1 MRTVLRT
8 AQKHTY
14 RLTRT
19 HTHTHMASKRCPTCN
34 TVKPLSAFANKGKH
48 TYCRDCMRTRN
59 LQSTYGLTQPQLA
72 SLRALQN
79 ETCPICKEP
88 LPKVPHVDHSHVTGV
103 VRGLLCRSCNTG
115 LGLFRDS
122 PQVLMAAATY
132 LLSFEANAP
141 VGNEVHVAA
150 AEAPTQLTQPTS
162 EYDLNP
168 VEAMPI

>member
-1 MRTVLRT
+1 
-8 AQKHTY
+8 
-14 RLTRT
+14 
-19 HTHTHMASKRCPTCN
+19 
-34 TVKPLSAFANKGKH
+34 
-48 TYCRDCMRTRN
+48 MRTRN
-59 LQSTYGLTQPQLA
+59 LQSTYGLSSAALA

-132 LLSFEANAP
+132 LLSFETNAP
-141 VGNEVHVAA
+141 VGDEVHVAA
-150 AEAPTQLTQPTS
+150 AEAPVQPTQPTS

-168 VEAMPI
+168 AEAMPI